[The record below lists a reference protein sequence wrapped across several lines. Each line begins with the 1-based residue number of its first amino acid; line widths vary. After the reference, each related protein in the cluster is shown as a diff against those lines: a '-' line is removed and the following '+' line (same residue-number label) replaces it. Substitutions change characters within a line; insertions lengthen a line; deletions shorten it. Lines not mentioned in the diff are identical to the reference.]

1 MSWNYAPYLLRL
13 TPKGTDLTVS
23 TPAFQIFMIDKIS
36 GEEMYMRTY
45 DVAENRWQ
53 ERGVWTKCPNI
64 LRLKDACKALL
75 TVCLS

>member
-1 MSWNYAPYLLRL
+1 
-13 TPKGTDLTVS
+13 
-23 TPAFQIFMIDKIS
+23 MIDKIS

-64 LRLKDACKALL
+64 LRVKDACKALL